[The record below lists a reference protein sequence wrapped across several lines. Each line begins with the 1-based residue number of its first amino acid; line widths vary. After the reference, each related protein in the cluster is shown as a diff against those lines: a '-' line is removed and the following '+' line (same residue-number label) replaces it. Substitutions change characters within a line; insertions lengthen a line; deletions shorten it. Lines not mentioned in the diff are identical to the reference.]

1 MRTNRSLPLW
11 ALWNSLAATAYIVMV
26 ATVFAFRF
34 FGIEDKKVFAP
45 MVAMLLLV
53 FSVLVMGTV
62 LLLPP
67 LRLYLDGQKT
77 EGVRLLLF
85 TGMWMGI
92 FMILTITVMSLV

>member
-11 ALWNSLAATAYIVMV
+11 ALWNSLAATAYIALV
-26 ATVFAFRF
+26 ATVFALHF

-53 FSVLVMGTV
+53 FSVLVMGTL

-67 LRLYLDGQKT
+67 LRLYLDGHKT

-85 TGMWMGI
+85 TGMWMGV
-92 FMILTITVMSLV
+92 FMIVTTVVMSLV